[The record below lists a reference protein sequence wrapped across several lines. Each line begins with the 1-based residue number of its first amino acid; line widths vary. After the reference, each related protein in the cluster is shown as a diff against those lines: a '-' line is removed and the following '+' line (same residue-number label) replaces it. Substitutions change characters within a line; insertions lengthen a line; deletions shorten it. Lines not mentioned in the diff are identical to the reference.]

1 MEARMIPV
9 RPIAILALA
18 LGLCAPAAAQP
29 AAQTMLM
36 TVILRHDQSKTV
48 DEINAHLEKTG
59 FRKNFPPEGV
69 DILSY
74 NIVMGIGHVITLR
87 LPADK
92 LRAVNLAVERG
103 AWGGFRSEFYPTY
116 DYLQIYQGQR
126 AEALKK

>member
-1 MEARMIPV
+1 MHPV
-9 RPIAILALA
+9 RLIAILALA
-18 LGLCAPAAAQP
+18 LGMSAPA

-48 DEINAHLEKTG
+48 DEINAHLDKTG

-69 DILSY
+69 EIVSY

-92 LRAVNLAVERG
+92 LRPVNLAIERG

-116 DYLQIYQGQR
+116 DYLQIFQAQR

>member
-1 MEARMIPV
+1 MYAF
-9 RPIAILALA
+9 RPIAILALV
-18 LGLCAPAAAQP
+18 LGLCAPAVAQTAP
-29 AAQTMLM
+29 PTMLM
-36 TVILRHDQSKTV
+36 TVFLRHDQSKTV
-48 DEINAHLEKTG
+48 DEINAHLDKTG

-69 DILSY
+69 EIVSY

-92 LRAVNLAVERG
+92 LRAVNLAIERG
-103 AWGGFRSEFYPTY
+103 AWGAFRSEFYPTY

>member
-1 MEARMIPV
+1 MKIIR
-9 RPIAILALA
+9 RFALA
-18 LGLCAPAAAQP
+18 ACAIAFALPAFGQSP
-29 AAQTMLM
+29 TMLL
-36 TVILRHDQSKTV
+36 TVFLRHDQTKTV
-48 DEINAHLEKTG
+48 DEINAHLDKTG

-69 DILSY
+69 EIVSY

>member
-1 MEARMIPV
+1 MKIV
-9 RPIAILALA
+9 RQIALA
-18 LGLCAPAAAQP
+18 ACAIAFVVPAFAQSP
-29 AAQTMLM
+29 TMLL
-36 TVILRHDQSKTV
+36 TVFLRHDQTKTV
-48 DEINAHLEKTG
+48 DEINAHLDKTG

-69 DILSY
+69 EIVSY

-92 LRAVNLAVERG
+92 LRAVNLAIERG

>member
-1 MEARMIPV
+1 MNPV
-9 RPIAILALA
+9 RLIVIFALA
-18 LGLCAPAAAQP
+18 LGLSAPAAAQTAP
-29 AAQTMLM
+29 PTMLM

-48 DEINAHLEKTG
+48 DEINAHLDKTG

-69 DILSY
+69 EIVSY

-92 LRAVNLAVERG
+92 LRPVNLAIERG

>member
-1 MEARMIPV
+1 MNPV
-9 RPIAILALA
+9 RLIAMLAFALILST
-18 LGLCAPAAAQP
+18 PAAAQTAP
-29 AAQTMLM
+29 PTMLM
-36 TVILRHDQSKTV
+36 TVFLRHDQSKTV
-48 DEINAHLEKTG
+48 DEINAHLDKTG

-69 DILSY
+69 EIVSY

-92 LRAVNLAVERG
+92 LRAVNLAIERG

>member
-1 MEARMIPV
+1 MNPV
-9 RPIAILALA
+9 RLLRLIAITALA
-18 LGLCAPAAAQP
+18 LGLSAPAAAQT

-48 DEINAHLEKTG
+48 DEINAHLDKTG

-69 DILSY
+69 EIVSY

-92 LRAVNLAVERG
+92 LRPVNLAIERG

>member
-1 MEARMIPV
+1 MKPV
-9 RPIAILALA
+9 RLIAILALA
-18 LGLCAPAAAQP
+18 LGLCAPVAAQP
-29 AAQTMLM
+29 APPTMLL
-36 TVILRHDQSKTV
+36 TVFLRHDQTKTV
-48 DEINAHLEKTG
+48 DEINAHLDKTG

-69 DILSY
+69 EIVSY
-74 NIVMGIGHVITLR
+74 NIVMGVGHVITLR

-92 LRAVNLAVERG
+92 LRAVNLAIERG

>member
-1 MEARMIPV
+1 MNPV
-9 RPIAILALA
+9 RVIAIFALA
-18 LGLCAPAAAQP
+18 LGLSAPA

-48 DEINAHLEKTG
+48 DEINAHLDKTG

-69 DILSY
+69 EIVSY

-92 LRAVNLAVERG
+92 LRPVNLAIERG

-116 DYLQIYQGQR
+116 DYLQIFQGQR